1 MNKKHYVLIGVI
13 ITAIVLVVGSTYAYF
28 MANVTGGNDAYKTNV
43 AQSTTKNIYGVYDM
57 SGGSWEYVMGN
68 MVSTSGVFYSSS
80 AGFVSTNIPDSKYFD
95 SYTYSTTN
103 TTHSRGKLGDATKE
117 TLKIFGGE
125 TGGWYSD
132 YAYLPHSTNS
142 WFARGGGYGS
152 GASAGVFRFNRGTG
166 AVDTSTSAR
175 GVVCAQ

>member
-1 MNKKHYVLIGVI
+1 MNKKHYALIGVI

-117 TLKIFGGE
+117 TLKTFGGE
-125 TGGWYSD
+125 TGGWYND
-132 YAYLPHSTNS
+132 YAYLPGSTDS
-142 WFARGGGYGS
+142 WFGRGG
-152 GASAGVFRFNRGTG
+152 
-166 AVDTSTSAR
+166 
-175 GVVCAQ
+175 QLQ

>member
-1 MNKKHYVLIGVI
+1 
-13 ITAIVLVVGSTYAYF
+13 
-28 MANVTGGNDAYKTNV
+28 
-43 AQSTTKNIYGVYDM
+43 
-57 SGGSWEYVMGN
+57 MGN
-68 MVSTSGVFYSSS
+68 MVSTSGAFYSSS

-132 YAYLPHSTNS
+132 YAFLPNSTHS
-142 WFARGGGYGS
+142 WFLRGGNYGN
-152 GASAGVFRFNRGTG
+152 GAYAGVFYFIRDPG
-166 AVDTSTSAR
+166 AVYTSYSAR